1 VLYKQKVK
9 VRRIFNLKIFKL
21 NTLEYVIYL
30 SGLGD
35 AFLRFA
41 NLGLANLGLAN
52 LGLANLGLASL
63 GLASLGLASL
73 GLAFSARFHNGTQ
86 SRNN

>member
-41 NLGLANLGLAN
+41 NLGLGGFANLGLAN
-52 LGLANLGLASL
+52 LGLGGFAN
-63 GLASLGLASL
+63 LGLASL

>member
-41 NLGLANLGLAN
+41 NLGLGDAFLRFANLGLAN
-52 LGLANLGLASL
+52 
-63 GLASLGLASL
+63 LGLASL

>member
-30 SGLGD
+30 SGLRD

-41 NLGLANLGLAN
+41 NLGLGGFANLGLAN
-52 LGLANLGLASL
+52 
-63 GLASLGLASL
+63 LGLASL